1 MQQYA
6 SIAVIKSITKE
17 STAIEVISVTPDSC
31 DLAGAWIL
39 DNSDHEKLI
48 HLLIG
53 RLIIKL
59 ELDDGTS
66 KKISQFNEFV
76 IDFADFISE
85 AKHEAEIA
93 EKSYF
98 DFMKRN
104 EEEYRAFMAIKPAE
118 RKLIPQI
125 KKKQLI
131 EPQFYSWPTRFDVL
145 DSKSF
150 LKSINKVGL
159 LSNEDSQMADVLI
172 AARATKY
179 LIDKWREDE
188 IERSNRLYVEGQDA
202 NVSILPLCWLEKIN

>member
-1 MQQYA
+1 MHQYA
-6 SIAVIKSITKE
+6 SIAVIKSISET
-17 STAIEVISVTPDSC
+17 STAIEVISVTPDNC

-39 DNSDHEKLI
+39 DNSENEKLV
-48 HLLIG
+48 HLLID

-59 ELDDGTS
+59 ELNDDTT
-66 KKISQFNEFV
+66 KIIAKFNDYF
-76 IDFADFISE
+76 IDFRDFISE
-85 AKHEAEIA
+85 AKLEAELA

-98 DFMKRN
+98 EFMKRN

-118 RKLIPQI
+118 RKLLPQI
-125 KKKQLI
+125 KKKQLVAP
-131 EPQFYSWPTRFDVL
+131 EFYSWPTQFDVL

-159 LSNEDSQMADVLI
+159 LSNDDSQMSDVLI

-188 IERSNRLYVEGQDA
+188 IERLNRLYVEGQDA
-202 NVSILPLCWLEKIN
+202 KVSILPLCWIDKLN